1 MAWRKQEEKL
11 AYDQTSDSEEDIV
24 RTQPTNLDDIL
35 DQIDAVLEVNAEDF
49 VKSFVQKGGQ

>member
-11 AYDQTSDSEEDIV
+11 AYDQISDIEEDIV
-24 RTQPTNLDDIL
+24 RTQPTDLDDIL